1 MGGFPPFRA
10 VLADVWQMFAC
21 ASTSVA
27 SVVYFSQVN
36 IPPLPSGDWLRL
48 RDGPS
53 LLEELH
59 DTTRTGDLASVGGTV
74 WPAAATLCTW
84 MRAHAEDVKGASV
97 LELGSGTGACGLYA
111 AALGASRVVLTDG
124 REGLRPLQD
133 DNIRRNAPLMRA
145 GTRVTSETL
154 AWGITP
160 PPAGPWDLVIGS
172 DLIYD
177 SQVELAMTLGALLEA
192 TPPPTVLL
200 AHEHRQRR
208 YASDGSFDGRWD
220 EDDDDLSGFIAA
232 AHDERGLQLE
242 QLAWELPKPAARM
255 GGEREI
261 SIIRIGRPRSM

>member
-1 MGGFPPFRA
+1 MLRSANWPRLSQLGFH
-10 VLADVWQMFAC
+10 VGKHADD
-21 ASTSVA
+21 VA
-27 SVVYFSQVN
+27 
-36 IPPLPSGDWLRL
+36 
-48 RDGPS
+48 
-53 LLEELH
+53 
-59 DTTRTGDLASVGGTV
+59 
-74 WPAAATLCTW
+74 
-84 MRAHAEDVKGASV
+84 GASV

-124 REGLRPLQD
+124 REGLLPLQD

-154 AWGITP
+154 AWGSAP
-160 PPAGPWDLVIGS
+160 PPAGPWDFVIGS

-177 SQVELAMTLGALLEA
+177 CQAELATTLATLLEA

-208 YASDGSFDGRWD
+208 YASDGSFDGCWD
-220 EDDDDLSGFIAA
+220 EDDEDLSGLIAA

-242 QLAWELPKPAARM
+242 QLAWELPTAAARM

-261 SIIRIGRPRSM
+261 SIIQLRRPV